1 MQYCVILHGMG
12 IGNTVVGRNT
22 KYRYCQLTASV
33 CCSQSHEGSVKKK
46 SWSDAKEDEHLKD
59 FVLSRYICAQ

>member
-1 MQYCVILHGMG
+1 MQYCAILHGTG

-22 KYRYCQLTASV
+22 KYCQLTASV